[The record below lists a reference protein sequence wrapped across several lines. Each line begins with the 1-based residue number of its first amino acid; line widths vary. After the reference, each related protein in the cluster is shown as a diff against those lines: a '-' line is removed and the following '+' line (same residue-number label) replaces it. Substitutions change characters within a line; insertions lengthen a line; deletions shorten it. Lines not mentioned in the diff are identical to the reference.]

1 MQPNPPACYPYPGPI
16 YVAETET
23 RSLDS
28 DYDSIDLEKK
38 DAAMVTVIETAGI
51 EVGGKKW

>member
-1 MQPNPPACYPYPGPI
+1 MQPNPPACYPYPGPV